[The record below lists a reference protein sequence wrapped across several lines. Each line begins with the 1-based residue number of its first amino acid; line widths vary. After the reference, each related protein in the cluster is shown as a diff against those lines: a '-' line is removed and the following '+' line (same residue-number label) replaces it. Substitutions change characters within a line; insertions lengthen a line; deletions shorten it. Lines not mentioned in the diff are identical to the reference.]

1 MIWLVGLLLSFS
13 SFLPVPF
20 SLYLSLYVHSVFFP
34 GKRTFSQGLF
44 EHSEFILFR
53 CGWENDKVSKLF
65 EECTA
70 VLAAEAT
77 MCAKGN
83 IKDD

>member
-1 MIWLVGLLLSFS
+1 MYILF
-13 SFLPVPF
+13 
-20 SLYLSLYVHSVFFP
+20 FFP

-53 CGWENDKVSKLF
+53 CGWENYKVSKLF